1 MSYGSGRHERG
12 LGASRWPPWPSATNR
27 RQSISVIFVAYC
39 GTLEAVTRMLAMLL
53 VVVVVSCGVAGCA
66 ARPPGAP
73 AGGVPASQTGES
85 TPSVFSSIMEMPAG
99 GPNPETAVPNP
110 GTGTGNPL
118 LVRALLPQSAPGR
131 QAAFL
136 LPPAVVALPDR
147 DLHSLF
153 IGLRQYASPVAGP
166 RACDEWT
173 AGLSSTVLR
182 EFNLPGEQ
190 LGIEKSTQPP
200 DGQPMFS
207 ETIVTAP
214 PPVLSALADPPLPA
228 VCRNITAPPYP
239 GGVKPG
245 TVAVPDAV
253 GERIFEITGTGK
265 FPVWQWAEVIQGKG
279 FLLEIRIPNQSGDPE
294 PGTALPTI
302 AANAYHRAAAILAPL
317 GR

>member
-1 MSYGSGRHERG
+1 MTF
-12 LGASRWPPWPSATNR
+12 A
-27 RQSISVIFVAYC
+27 AYC
-39 GTLEAVTRMLAMLL
+39 GTLEVMTRMLAVLL
-53 VVVVVSCGVAGCA
+53 VVVAVSCGVAGCA
-66 ARPPGAP
+66 ARPPRAPADGAP
-73 AGGVPASQTGES
+73 PSPTAES
-85 TPSVFSSIMEMPAG
+85 TPSVFSSVMEMPAG
-99 GPNPETAVPNP
+99 GPNPEAAIPNP
-110 GTGTGNPL
+110 GAGAGNPL
-118 LVRALLPQSAPGR
+118 LARALLPQSAPGR
-131 QAAFL
+131 EAAL
-136 LPPAVVALPDR
+136 LLQPAVVALPDR

-173 AGLSSTVLR
+173 AGLSSAVLSD
-182 EFNLPGEQ
+182 FNLPGVQ
-190 LGIEKSTQPP
+190 VGIERSTQSP

-214 PPVLSALADPPLPA
+214 PPVLGALADPPLPA
-228 VCRNITAPPYP
+228 VCRNITTPPYP

-245 TVAVPDAV
+245 TVTAPDAV

-294 PGTALPTI
+294 PGAALPTI
-302 AANAYHRAAAILAPL
+302 AANAYHRAAAILTPP

>member
-1 MSYGSGRHERG
+1 
-12 LGASRWPPWPSATNR
+12 
-27 RQSISVIFVAYC
+27 VIFAAYC
-39 GTLEAVTRMLAMLL
+39 GTLEVMPRMLATLL
-53 VVVVVSCGVAGCA
+53 VAVAVSCGVAGCA

-73 AGGVPASQTGES
+73 TGGTPASPASEP
-85 TPSVFSSIMEMPAG
+85 TPSVFSSITMMPAS
-99 GPNPETAVPNP
+99 GPNSETAIPNP
-110 GTGTGNPL
+110 GTGAGNPL
-118 LVRALLPQSAPGR
+118 LARALLPQSAPGR
-131 QAAFL
+131 EAAFL
-136 LPPAVVALPDR
+136 LRPAVVALPDR
-147 DLHSLF
+147 DLQSLF

-173 AGLSSTVLR
+173 AGLSSAVVR
-182 EFNLPGEQ
+182 DFNLSGVQ

-228 VCRNITAPPYP
+228 ACRNITAPPYP

-245 TVAVPDAV
+245 SVTAPDAA

-265 FPVWQWAEVIQGKG
+265 FPVWQWAEVIRGKG

-302 AANAYHRAAAILAPL
+302 AANAYHRADAILAPL